1 MTLDGTNHPE
11 NGRDA
16 SGVLVRM
23 HPEAALVVGET
34 GREVNRV
41 ASELWDAC
49 GYVDIARLLDDGIPE
64 PPTPTICRRRDGVG
78 LFYAGN
84 YNTVL
89 GDPESGKT
97 LLTDHATVEQLA
109 DDGRVL
115 RVDLDHNGSQ
125 STLSRLIDFGG
136 DEDALRDPDR
146 FRYVEPADRLQLAAI
161 VADAPSW
168 RPTLVVLD
176 SIGELLPLYGAGSNN
191 ADEFTAVH
199 RQVIKPLAA
208 LGACVVGIDHLSKG
222 LDSRKY
228 GATGTVA
235 KKRAISGI
243 SIRVTVDTPFTPDT
257 GGSAFLAV
265 NKDRHGGLRRAC
277 PTGDKEPL
285 AGKFVILGGQRYIT
299 APMADEKNPGEHAD
313 PADVAAIAALDP
325 PPTSARD
332 ARARLNWRDGRT
344 RHAFKDWKN
353 GTTR

>member
-1 MTLDGTNHPE
+1 MHAGMSTSPVCSTTGFLNRPRRPSAGAATASVSSTPGT
-11 NGRDA
+11 
-16 SGVLVRM
+16 
-23 HPEAALVVGET
+23 T
-34 GREVNRV
+34 
-41 ASELWDAC
+41 
-49 GYVDIARLLDDGIPE
+49 
-64 PPTPTICRRRDGVG
+64 
-78 LFYAGN
+78 
-84 YNTVL
+84 NTVL

-208 LGACVVGIDHLSKG
+208 LGACVVGIDHL
-222 LDSRKY
+222 
-228 GATGTVA
+228 GARQVKRHRFRRHDAVFIVA
-235 KKRAISGI
+235 K
-243 SIRVTVDTPFTPDT
+243 
-257 GGSAFLAV
+257 
-265 NKDRHGGLRRAC
+265 C
-277 PTGDKEPL
+277 QPL
-285 AGKFVILGGQRYIT
+285 LELPCVYVVHSR
-299 APMADEKNPGEHAD
+299 
-313 PADVAAIAALDP
+313 
-325 PPTSARD
+325 
-332 ARARLNWRDGRT
+332 
-344 RHAFKDWKN
+344 
-353 GTTR
+353 